1 MVMKLVLALVCGA
14 FAAVSFGDS
23 KIVYVSP
30 DGTGD
35 GTSPESPSTFVSAM
49 KKLADGDTMKFLDGD
64 YTAQVV
70 RFSSNTGDGNR
81 SGAIDVTLEGNVDNP
96 EKVKMTGT
104 GTFVFFKQPAN
115 YTVKGFTFS
124 INSADNGIISL
135 YDSAPTVTV
144 QRCVFTNNTSK
155 AYAVLLAQGKK
166 GAAVVEDC
174 TVVDWIADNGAI
186 SLGMTTAGDETEELT
201 VRRCSFVRC
210 NGLTSAP
217 GVRRAKLV
225 EDCTFV
231 DCQAKQN
238 GGAIYRFAADAIVRR
253 CVFSGCFTREGT
265 TAGAIQVV
273 NHAPKIEDCQF
284 IGCHGSYGGV
294 INSDG
299 FALDIHDSLFVSNYC
314 TSGGSV
320 FRTKNTSTPDVIENC
335 TFVGNTGNGS
345 GTAHAPFYM
354 GSAPAVKNCIFW
366 DNKDKDGGVSR
377 VSSQSSGISTSAA
390 DIEFSG
396 CTLLTA
402 SPFVDAENG
411 DYSLAKK
418 VAGEPNPCLGAGVKL
433 DWMTADTLDLAGHPR
448 LRGND
453 LVDLGCYEF
462 FQKSGLLLVVR

>member
-1 MVMKLVLALVCGA
+1 MKSKTSVAILCSAI
-14 FAAVSFGDS
+14 AASVFGGT
-23 KIVYVSP
+23 IYVSP
-30 DGTGD
+30 AGGGD
-35 GTSPESPSTFVSAM
+35 GSSAESPSTYYEVM
-49 KKLADGDTMKFLDGD
+49 KNLESGSTIKFLDGD
-64 YTAQVV
+64 YSAQTIK
-70 RFSSNTGDGNR
+70 FDTSKN
-81 SGAIDVTLEGNVDNP
+81 SGVSIADNVTLEGNVEHP
-96 EKVKMTGT
+96 ENVTISGG
-104 GTFVFFKQPAN
+104 GTFIYFKRPSE
-115 YTVKGFTFS
+115 YVVKGMTFS
-124 INSADNGIISL
+124 ISGADNGVLSL
-135 YDSAPTVTV
+135 YLNAPTVTV
-144 QRCVFTNNTSK
+144 QRCVFSNNTSK
-155 AYAVLLAQGKK
+155 AYAVLLADGKK
-166 GAAVVEDC
+166 GKAVVEDC
-174 TVVDWIADNGAI
+174 TVADWITDNGAI

-238 GGAIYRFAADAIVRR
+238 GGALYRFPADAIVRR
-253 CVFSGCFTREGT
+253 CVFSGCFTRDAN

-284 IGCHGSYGGV
+284 IGCHGSYGGA

-314 TSGGSV
+314 TGGGSV
-320 FRTKNTSTPDVIENC
+320 FRTKNASTPDVIENC

-345 GTAHAPFYM
+345 GTTHAPFYM
-354 GSAPAVKNCIFW
+354 AKVPAVKNCIFW
-366 DNKDKDGGVSR
+366 GNKDKVGGVSR

-411 DYSLAKK
+411 DYTLAKN
-418 VAGEPNPCLGAGVKL
+418 VSGVRNPCLESGEKL
-433 DWMTADTLDLAGHPR
+433 DWMTDGCLDLAGNPR
-448 LRGND
+448 IRAGATLP
-453 LVDLGCYEF
+453 DLGCYEYT
-462 FQKSGLLLVVR
+462 QVGGLYIYIR